1 MKFLFR
7 TDVHAADKSPISW
20 KANYPAEIFESLR
33 QIGVLA
39 YEHDVAAVLD
49 GGDFFHVKSPSRNS
63 HGLIIST
70 VKVHQAYPPG
80 CRILSIEGNHDIT
93 GNNLGTIEDQPLGVL
108 YASGVFEH
116 LRDTTFE
123 KDGLKVR
130 IVGMPY
136 SPSRDLREIQELRKK
151 DEDYLIVIVHALAGE
166 DPPAHVE
173 EFFGEPVFRYQHL
186 VFDRGPDVFCFGH
199 WHRDQGVVQLDGR
212 WFVNQGAVSRG
223 ALSKDNTDRTPKV
236 SLIDVTREGITV
248 TAIPLQVAP
257 AGEVYDFERK
267 DRQEKESQAIDLFV
281 QQLEDDAQI
290 DITLGIEENIRGL
303 GYATEVKERAL
314 QYLERVRTG

>member
-7 TDVHAADKSPISW
+7 TDVHAADKSPLSW
-20 KANYPAEIFESLR
+20 KADYPAEIFESLR

-39 YEHDVAAVLD
+39 YEHDVEAVLD
-49 GGDFFHVKSPSRNS
+49 GGDFFHVKAPSRNS
-63 HGLIIST
+63 HGLIINT
-70 VKVHQAYPPG
+70 VKVHQTYPPK

-136 SPSRDLREIQELRKK
+136 SPSRDLREIQELRKT
-151 DEDYLIVIVHALAGE
+151 DEDYLIVLVHALAGE

-236 SLIDVTREGITV
+236 SLIDVTKAGITV

-257 AGEVYDFERK
+257 AGEVYDFDRK

-303 GYATEVKERAL
+303 GYATNVKERAL